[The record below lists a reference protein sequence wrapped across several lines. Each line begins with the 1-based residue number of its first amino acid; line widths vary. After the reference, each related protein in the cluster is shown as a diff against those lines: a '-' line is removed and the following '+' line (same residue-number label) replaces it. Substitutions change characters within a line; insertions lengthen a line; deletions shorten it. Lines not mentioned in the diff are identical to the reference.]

1 MERKIVSVSPSRTGW
16 RIEVED
22 HVPQE
27 LPDMPEALEAAWRL
41 ARDLSRFSG
50 CPTAVKVQM
59 GWGDGVMIGYH
70 P

>member
-1 MERKIVSVSPSRTGW
+1 
-16 RIEVED
+16 
-22 HVPQE
+22 
-27 LPDMPEALEAAWRL
+27 MPEALEAAWRL